1 MMEKL
6 ELKYKSHVVQEM
18 ILEHRDN
25 VVGYN
30 VYTLESYNIDYDIFH
45 QVFITYWLFQLLV
58 RNKSVWAP
66 YPHELSCLNFVIK
79 HLRFMLTNV
88 SPDKLLEYAR
98 NNLFYAKN

>member
-1 MMEKL
+1 MVQL

-18 ILEHRDN
+18 ILVHRDN
-25 VVGYN
+25 TVGFN

-98 NNLFYAKN
+98 NNLFYGKK